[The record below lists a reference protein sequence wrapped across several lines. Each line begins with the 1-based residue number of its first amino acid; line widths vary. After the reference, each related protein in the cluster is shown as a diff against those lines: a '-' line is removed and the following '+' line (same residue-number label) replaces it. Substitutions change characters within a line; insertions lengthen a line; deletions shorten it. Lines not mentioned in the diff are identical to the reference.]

1 MILQCRTLGDFISY
15 IAAML
20 MIWIGRNPNVFRD
33 ITIGSRVDGQTTV
46 IFVRRIPYLSFLI
59 WSSYHAQSGFSPGIS
74 SIEIVDLFSV
84 YFFTRSP
91 FLHNSHSIV
100 YSGKEI
106 I

>member
-1 MILQCRTLGDFISY
+1 MILQCRKLGDFITY
-15 IAAML
+15 IASMQT
-20 MIWIGRNPNVFRD
+20 IWIARNPNVFRD
-33 ITIGSRVDGQTTV
+33 ITIGSRVGGQTTV
-46 IFVRRIPYLSFLI
+46 IFILRIPYLSFLI
-59 WSSYHAQSGFSPGIS
+59 WSSYHAQSGFSPRIA

-84 YFFTRSP
+84 YFFTRSQ